1 MHTRRFGAALGVAL
15 VAALGVTVPGHATP
29 GGMIAGAHAGLAY
42 KLHVPA
48 TRPSRA
54 PLLVMLHGCT
64 QDADQF
70 ATSTRMNALADRE
83 GFLVLYPTQSALANP
98 RRCWNW
104 FMPAHQGRGQGEPAA
119 IAGLVEAIARQHDV
133 DARRVYVA
141 GLSAGGAM
149 ATVLGAAY
157 PDVFAAVGV
166 CAGLAYG
173 AAKDVDSAL
182 AAMAKG
188 APEAAAQPAR
198 VTGAMGARKRVVPLL
213 VIQGTR
219 DSRVVPVNADQLAAQ
234 WAAAAGLPAEPAG
247 REAVAALP
255 DTRSVEKAVWR
266 DPLGR
271 AVVERWLV
279 TDLGHAWPGGDAA
292 GTHVDP
298 IGPSAS
304 EAFWTFFRDR
314 RLAPPR

>member
-1 MHTRRFGAALGVAL
+1 MAHRRFGAALGVAL
-15 VAALGVTVPGHATP
+15 VAALGVSLPGRAAP
-29 GGMIAGAHAGLAY
+29 GGMITGAHAGLAY

-70 ATSTRMNALADRE
+70 ATSTRMNAIADRE

-104 FMPAHQGRGQGEPAA
+104 FMTAHQGRGRGEPAA
-119 IAGLVEAIARQHDV
+119 IADLVEAIARQHDV

-149 ATVLGAAY
+149 ATVLGATY

-173 AAKDVDSAL
+173 AARDVDSAL

-188 APEAAAQPAR
+188 AQDPATLPAR
-198 VTGAMGARKRVVPLL
+198 VTGAMGVYKRPVPLI
-213 VIQGTR
+213 VIQGTT
-219 DSRVVPVNADQLAAQ
+219 DARVVPVNADQLASQ
-234 WAAAAGLPAEPAG
+234 WATAAGLAARPSSVEHVP
-247 REAVAALP
+247 ALP
-255 DTRSVEKAVWR
+255 EGRPVEKAVWQDAR
-266 DPLGR
+266 GHAL
-271 AVVERWLV
+271 VERWLV
-279 TDLGHAWPGGDAA
+279 ADLAHAWPGGDAA

-298 IGPSAS
+298 VGPSAS
-304 EAFWTFFRDR
+304 EAIWAFFKPR
-314 RLAPPR
+314 RL